1 MIFIDRVPR
10 APAGTTER
18 IGTLHERP
26 SVVEDLEVNEAN
38 DGLIVY
44 DPRTDRVHYL
54 NSTAAVVF
62 TLCDGEHD
70 VAALAEFM
78 AAAFELDEPPVVTV
92 EECLAHLDQEGLLR

>member
-1 MIFIDRVPR
+1 M
-10 APAGTTER
+10 
-18 IGTLHERP
+18 
-26 SVVEDLEVNEAN
+26 EDLEVNEAK

-70 VAALAEFM
+70 VAAMAEFM
-78 AAAFELDEPPVVTV
+78 ASAFELDEPPVVTV
-92 EECLAHLDQEGLLR
+92 EECLAHLDQEGLLQ